1 MMCASIPQKEILDT
15 ITVAEINTTMTNLTD
30 MFPEMFSQTDAGRRL
45 ETDEKMVEEQSVVSV
60 HTSI

>member
-1 MMCASIPQKEILDT
+1 
-15 ITVAEINTTMTNLTD
+15 MTNLTD